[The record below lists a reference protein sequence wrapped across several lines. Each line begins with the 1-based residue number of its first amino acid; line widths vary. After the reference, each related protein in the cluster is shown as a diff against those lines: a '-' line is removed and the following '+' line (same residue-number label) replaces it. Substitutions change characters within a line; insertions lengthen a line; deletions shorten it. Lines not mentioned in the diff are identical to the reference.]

1 MTNTIITPMQN
12 NQALKR
18 LLPEHLSAVAEVER
32 ACFST
37 PWSENALRILTEEPH
52 VGFVFERDGMIL
64 GYGGMQCVLDEGQI
78 TDIAVLPEHRRQ
90 GIAASLLT
98 ALIDHARAVG
108 LRVIYLEVRE
118 SNIPAL
124 SLYRDRFGFEVIGV
138 RKNFYSQPRENAYNM
153 QLILPDIASETEGQL

>member
-1 MTNTIITPMQN
+1 MQN
-12 NQALKR
+12 NPSVKR
-18 LLPEHLSAVAEVER
+18 LLPEHLSAVAAVER
-32 ACFST
+32 ECFST

-52 VGFVFERDGMIL
+52 IGFVLERDGCIL

-78 TDIAVLPEHRRQ
+78 TDIAVLPAYRRQ
-90 GIAASLLT
+90 GIAAALLT
-98 ALIDHARAVG
+98 ALISHAREVG

-153 QLILPDIASETEGQL
+153 QLILPDIASETEEQLQ